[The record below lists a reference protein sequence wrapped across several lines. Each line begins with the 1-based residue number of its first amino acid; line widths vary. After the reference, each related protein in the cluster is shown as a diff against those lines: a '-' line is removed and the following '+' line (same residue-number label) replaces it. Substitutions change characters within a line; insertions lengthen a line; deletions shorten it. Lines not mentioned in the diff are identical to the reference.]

1 VSPHTVIVP
10 AKPKKTAGDRNKP
23 EYKKVGQNRYRRQ
36 TTGRYYGLIKRAGKQ
51 FRRSPKTEDKKLAE
65 HRLANL
71 KQEVADFQPGADS
84 DASLHMTAS
93 RWLNIQKLAWKP
105 STLKQ
110 RE

>member
-1 VSPHTVIVP
+1 
-10 AKPKKTAGDRNKP
+10 
-23 EYKKVGQNRYRRQ
+23 
-36 TTGRYYGLIKRAGKQ
+36 
-51 FRRSPKTEDKKLAE
+51 LAE

-71 KQEVADFQPGADS
+71 KHEVADFQPGADS